1 MSDREQIEELYHTY
15 WRCMIN
21 KDIAGMDRL
30 MADDYE
36 LRHMTGLRQPKQD
49 FFRSLASGELNYYSA
64 KHDEIIVQVS
74 GDTATM
80 TGRSKVVAAVYGG
93 GKNTWKLQGDFTL
106 RKEDGAWK
114 LTSSRASTY
123 R

>member
-49 FFRSLASGELNYYSA
+49 FFRSLASGELNYYFA
-64 KHDEIIVQVS
+64 KHDEGCHGAGCKRHFPAIQQFCRHI
-74 GDTATM
+74 
-80 TGRSKVVAAVYGG
+80 GRSSFDC
-93 GKNTWKLQGDFTL
+93 N
-106 RKEDGAWK
+106 
-114 LTSSRASTY
+114 
-123 R
+123 

>member
-36 LRHMTGLRQPKQD
+36 LRHMTGLRQPKQG
-49 FFRSLASGELNYYSA
+49 FFPVTGKRGTELLFCKA
-64 KHDEIIVQVS
+64 
-74 GDTATM
+74 
-80 TGRSKVVAAVYGG
+80 
-93 GKNTWKLQGDFTL
+93 
-106 RKEDGAWK
+106 
-114 LTSSRASTY
+114 
-123 R
+123 